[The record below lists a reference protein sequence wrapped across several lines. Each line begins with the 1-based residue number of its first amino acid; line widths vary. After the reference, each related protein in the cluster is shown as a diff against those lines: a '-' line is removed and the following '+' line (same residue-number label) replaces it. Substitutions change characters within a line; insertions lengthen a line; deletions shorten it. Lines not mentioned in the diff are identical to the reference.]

1 MALESFCL
9 GQTQKCGGVKPAN
22 GIPTLFIILHIN
34 CLSVG
39 FVFFIYHLQK
49 IYAFFW
55 QNDHLYVLLMDHCKK
70 FAISFKKGSKSGPN
84 SKILYIWKT

>member
-1 MALESFCL
+1 MD
-9 GQTQKCGGVKPAN
+9 
-22 GIPTLFIILHIN
+22 
-34 CLSVG
+34 
-39 FVFFIYHLQK
+39 
-49 IYAFFW
+49 AFFL